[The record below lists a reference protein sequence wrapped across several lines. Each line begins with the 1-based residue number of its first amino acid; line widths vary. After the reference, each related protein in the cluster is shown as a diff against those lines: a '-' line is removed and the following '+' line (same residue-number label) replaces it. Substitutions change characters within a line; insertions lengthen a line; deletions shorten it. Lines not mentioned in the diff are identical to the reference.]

1 MEAFVYIWKNLT
13 NDKSYIGY
21 HKGSEDDGYVSSS
34 SSTLFWSDFNNQS
47 MKWEREIVYRG
58 TCNDC
63 LQYEQQLLKTID
75 LRESRWYNN
84 ARGATVIFT
93 DEVREKIRSHHLGKS
108 SGMLGK
114 THSSEARQKMSLI
127 RKGKTLTESHK
138 ENLRKP
144 KASVENY
151 KKPKSET
158 HKAAMRK
165 PKDKVECPHCR
176 QWHAPA
182 NAKRW
187 HFDNCKDKNECLMTH
202 T

>member
-13 NDKSYIGY
+13 NGKSYIGY
-21 HKGSEDDGYVSSS
+21 HKGTEDDGYISSS
-34 SSTLFWSDFNNQS
+34 SSELFWSDFNDQF
-47 MKWEREIVYRG
+47 MKWEREIVHRG
-58 TCNDC
+58 TCNEC
-63 LQYEQQLLKTID
+63 LHHEQQLLKSID
-75 LRESRWYNN
+75 LSESRWYNN

-93 DEVREKIRSHHLGKS
+93 DEVREKIRNHHLGKS

-114 THSSEARQKMSLI
+114 THSEET
-127 RKGKTLTESHK
+127 RKILSKKLRGRVLTEEHK

-151 KKPKSET
+151 RKPKSEA
-158 HKAAMRK
+158 HKIAMRK
-165 PKDKVECPHCR
+165 PKEKVECPHCK

-187 HFDNCKDKNECLMTH
+187 HFNNCKVN
-202 T
+202 